1 MTDSSPHEP
10 VPATGQ
16 PSAQTDPPSRGDL
29 GLWWG
34 RGARTA
40 AFRDVDWT
48 GLRVTPGILFWLLTM
63 PLLVAI
69 GAHRLYYDGEV
80 AFFAPALLF
89 GWLGTLVMA
98 WASWLLVPVP
108 RAPALA
114 GPPTAVHLLAMLLA
128 QSLMLMAA
136 GALVGL
142 VIARGLPIEPR
153 ALQEEAYRAA
163 FSCLSLWTVA
173 AQLRLVWRVGAASV
187 LRRWIASTVML
198 VSFAAHLLVDRPAFW
213 YVTQASVAQSAAE
226 SPFELTQELI
236 ELQPQLLRDTL
247 GAIKP
252 GPSGGIHM
260 FAITFAPYAA
270 EDVFRRESALV
281 AGVMQQRFAA
291 ADRTIQLVNS
301 AGTASTWPWATPL
314 NLKRA
319 IGRMAEVMRLDR
331 DVLFIHLTS
340 HGARNGEL
348 SADLGPLSVEMVT
361 PDALRAMLDEA
372 GIRHS
377 VISVSACYSGS
388 WIAPLAN
395 PDTLVMTAADAD
407 HTSYGCGRG
416 SELTY
421 FGRAMFAEALQ
432 TTLSF
437 EQAHAAARTVI
448 DQRERAAGKR
458 DGFSNPQILVGE
470 RIRDRLEQFVAQRSL
485 QQ

>member
-1 MTDSSPHEP
+1 MTEP
-10 VPATGQ
+10 SLQVPVLATGHPSGQ
-16 PSAQTDPPSRGDL
+16 PAPRSRGDL

-34 RGARTA
+34 RGARTT
-40 AFRDVDWT
+40 AFQDVDWT
-48 GLRVTPGILFWLLTM
+48 GLRVTPGILLWLLIV
-63 PLLVAI
+63 PHLLAI
-69 GAHRLYYDGEV
+69 GAHRLYYVGEV

-98 WASWLLVPVP
+98 WASWLLVPAP
-108 RAPALA
+108 RAPELA
-114 GPPTAVHLLAMLLA
+114 GPPSALHLLAMLLA
-128 QSLMLMAA
+128 QSLMLTAV

-142 VIARGLPIEPR
+142 VIAQGLPIAPR
-153 ALQEEAYRAA
+153 ELQEEAYRAA
-163 FSCLSLWTVA
+163 FWCLSLWTVA
-173 AQLRLVWRVGAASV
+173 AQLQLVWRVGAASAP
-187 LRRWIASTVML
+187 RRWTASTVML

-213 YVTQASVAQSAAE
+213 YVPQPPVAQSAAE

-260 FAITFAPYAA
+260 FAITFSPYAA

-319 IGRMAEVMRLDR
+319 IGRMAEVMQRDR

-361 PDALRAMLDEA
+361 PDALRSMLDEA

-432 TTLSF
+432 TTWSF

-448 DQRERAAGKR
+448 DQRERAAGKP

-470 RIRDRLEQFVAQRSL
+470 RIRARLEQFAAQRRL
-485 QQ
+485 QP